1 VVGTDGET
9 GMLVPPGDAGALATT
24 LLRVLDDADLRARI
38 GAAGRTR
45 ALDQFTWRQTALGT
59 VEHYRALL
67 DGQHGH
73 A

>member
-1 VVGTDGET
+1 
-9 GMLVPPGDAGALATT
+9 MLTVDFDRL
-24 LLRVLDDADLRARI
+24 DLRARI

-45 ALDQFTWRQTALGT
+45 ALDNFTWRQTAIGT

-67 DGQHGH
+67 DERAANGH